1 MELSEKI
8 IRIREENGLTQ
19 EQMAERLFV
28 TRQAISKY
36 ERGLSCPSLDVLRLL
51 CKEFNVNMDDLLGI
65 GEKEKGEEYKAI
77 GYRHH
82 GFALLY
88 GLLFLFLLG
97 ALIAFNALSPSSNA
111 EIWEIA
117 FYDVIL
123 GFIALMLAY
132 MLFLSIFPLG
142 GTLVEYNGYG
152 LLVKTLKGKAEIP
165 FSRISAVEIKT
176 HGNWN
181 SGRLLI
187 RTFGANFSV
196 YPLKDLNQVKTII
209 DEVKSDKRF

>member
-1 MELSEKI
+1 MELSERI

-65 GEKEKGEEYKAI
+65 GEKGEEYKAI

-88 GLLFLFLLG
+88 GLLLLFLLG
-97 ALIAFNALSPSSNA
+97 VLIAFNVLSASSYA
-111 EIWEIA
+111 EIREIA

-132 MLFLSIFPLG
+132 MLSSRYSRWGEPRSSITG
-142 GTLVEYNGYG
+142 MV
-152 LLVKTLKGKAEIP
+152 
-165 FSRISAVEIKT
+165 
-176 HGNWN
+176 
-181 SGRLLI
+181 
-187 RTFGANFSV
+187 FG
-196 YPLKDLNQVKTII
+196 
-209 DEVKSDKRF
+209 

>member
-1 MELSEKI
+1 MGLSEKI

-36 ERGLSCPSLDVLRLL
+36 ERGLSCPSLDVLRLI
-51 CKEFNVNMDDLLGI
+51 CKEFNVDMDDLLGT
-65 GEKEKGEEYKAI
+65 GEKKKGEEYKAI

-97 ALIAFNALSPSSNA
+97 VLIAFNVLSPSSNA

-142 GTLVEYNGYG
+142 GNLG
-152 LLVKTLKGKAEIP
+152 
-165 FSRISAVEIKT
+165 
-176 HGNWN
+176 
-181 SGRLLI
+181 
-187 RTFGANFSV
+187 
-196 YPLKDLNQVKTII
+196 
-209 DEVKSDKRF
+209 

>member
-1 MELSEKI
+1 MELSKRI

-28 TRQAISKY
+28 TRQAISKN

-88 GLLFLFLLG
+88 GLLLLFLLG
-97 ALIAFNALSPSSNA
+97 VLIAFNVLSASSYA
-111 EIWEIA
+111 EIREIA

-132 MLFLSIFPLG
+132 MFFLSVFPLG
-142 GTLVEYNGYG
+142 GT
-152 LLVKTLKGKAEIP
+152 
-165 FSRISAVEIKT
+165 
-176 HGNWN
+176 
-181 SGRLLI
+181 
-187 RTFGANFSV
+187 
-196 YPLKDLNQVKTII
+196 
-209 DEVKSDKRF
+209 